1 MAVSV
6 RMDPLLEKQLE
17 RAAKRQGITKS
28 QFIIDA
34 VERSLGRKNPYE
46 LMLAL
51 KAEEEQRA
59 YGSNANPAEAA
70 VAQAF
75 EGYEQPMT
83 PTHRARSW
91 WPNCKINMA
100 FAAIVDA
107 SAMVAL
113 FGRDQPS
120 AAHYNQL
127 FARAAQEQWS
137 LTSTWPCITEASYLL
152 GLPQRYAFLRWVAA
166 DGLSIFPFDQS
177 NLEGMAEL
185 MRRYTE
191 SPRSEMDFGDASLV
205 YLASDTGVNRIMTLD
220 VRDFSRYRLADGRAF
235 EIL

>member
-1 MAVSV
+1 
-6 RMDPLLEKQLE
+6 
-17 RAAKRQGITKS
+17 
-28 QFIIDA
+28 
-34 VERSLGRKNPYE
+34 
-46 LMLAL
+46 
-51 KAEEEQRA
+51 
-59 YGSNANPAEAA
+59 
-70 VAQAF
+70 
-75 EGYEQPMT
+75 
-83 PTHRARSW
+83 
-91 WPNCKINMA
+91 MA

-113 FGRDQPS
+113 FGRGQADHP
-120 AAHYNQL
+120 HYSEL
-127 FARAAQEQWS
+127 FARAAQERWS

-152 GLPQRYAFLRWVAA
+152 GLPHRFAFLRWVAA

-191 SPRSEMDFGDASLV
+191 SPRTEMDFADASLV

-220 VRDFSRYRLADGRAF
+220 VRDFSRYRLADGRSF

>member
-1 MAVSV
+1 
-6 RMDPLLEKQLE
+6 
-17 RAAKRQGITKS
+17 
-28 QFIIDA
+28 
-34 VERSLGRKNPYE
+34 
-46 LMLAL
+46 
-51 KAEEEQRA
+51 
-59 YGSNANPAEAA
+59 
-70 VAQAF
+70 
-75 EGYEQPMT
+75 
-83 PTHRARSW
+83 
-91 WPNCKINMA
+91 MA

-113 FGRDQPS
+113 FGRDQAEQPRYS
-120 AAHYNQL
+120 AL
-127 FARAAQEQWS
+127 FAQAAQEHWS

-152 GLPQRYAFLRWVAA
+152 GLPHRFAFLRWVAA

-191 SPRSEMDFGDASLV
+191 SPRTEMDFADASLV
-205 YLASDTGVNRIMTLD
+205 YLASDTGVNRIMTSD